1 MTAWPHH
8 PFQEQAWRV
17 TPALVLLPS
26 RCHACP
32 GSAKFGTLLYSWGT
46 RGPEQETVPLST
58 ARWVW
63 IRGNIRLVLAGALPK
78 QFFHLAQT
86 CPVWGEEGAGE
97 AAVGRSAD
105 GGCAEQCQGPRG
117 PSAAQ
122 GPRARAQ
129 GPRARAP
136 GSGTRR
142 RLGRGVGVGL
152 GSLGSAGSAT
162 DLAVGLS
169 LP

>member
-1 MTAWPHH
+1 M
-8 PFQEQAWRV
+8 
-17 TPALVLLPS
+17 
-26 RCHACP
+26 
-32 GSAKFGTLLYSWGT
+32 
-46 RGPEQETVPLST
+46 PLST

-105 GGCAEQCQGPRG
+105 GGRAEQCQGPRG
-117 PSAAQ
+117 PSA
-122 GPRARAQ
+122 AQ